1 MFSSFTLKIIAVI
14 CMLCDHFGDAII
26 KPFSFFNVIGR
37 IAFPIFAF
45 QITEGYIHTKDLK
58 KYFKRLIIFAII
70 SQIPF
75 MLFLSTFTSP
85 FTLNIF
91 FTLLLGLLSIYIYNK
106 IPNKFLS
113 IVVGIIISIFAEI
126 INVDYGAWGVIIIM
140 IFYIFKDKKVI
151 MSLLYI
157 LSCFIKY
164 LPNLLKYNF
173 HYIYLLL
180 LFGTTFSIFFII
192 AYNGKQG
199 KKIKYFLYIFYP
211 LHMLILYFINVA
223 LL

>member
-1 MFSSFTLKIIAVI
+1 MFSSFALKIIAII

-26 KPFSFFNVIGR
+26 KSFSFLNVIGR

-45 QITEGYIHTKDLK
+45 QITEGYTHTKDLK

-75 MLFLSTFTSP
+75 MLFLSTFTSSY
-85 FTLNIF
+85 TLNIF

-106 IPNKFLS
+106 IPNKFLA
-113 IVVGIIISIFAEI
+113 IVIGIIISIIAEI

-151 MSLLYI
+151 MSLLYL

-164 LPNLLKYNF
+164 LPYLLKYNF

-180 LFGTTFSIFFII
+180 LFSTAFSIIFII
-192 AYNGKQG
+192 TYNGKQG

-223 LL
+223 FI

>member
-1 MFSSFTLKIIAVI
+1 MFSSFALKIIAVI

-26 KPFSFFNVIGR
+26 KPFSFLNVIGR
-37 IAFPIFAF
+37 ISFPIFAF

-106 IPNKFLS
+106 IPNKFLA
-113 IVVGIIISIFAEI
+113 IVIGIIISIFAEI
-126 INVDYGAWGVIIIM
+126 INVDYGAWGIIIIM

-180 LFGTTFSIFFII
+180 LFSTTFSIFFII

-223 LL
+223 FF

>member
-1 MFSSFTLKIIAVI
+1 MFSSFALKIIAVI
-14 CMLCDHFGDAII
+14 CMFCDHFGDAII

-58 KYFKRLIIFAII
+58 KYFKRLIICAII

-106 IPNKFLS
+106 IPNKFLA
-113 IVVGIIISIFAEI
+113 IVIGIIISIFAEI
-126 INVDYGAWGVIIIM
+126 INVDYGAWGIIIIM

-180 LFGTTFSIFFII
+180 LFSTAFSIFFII

-223 LL
+223 FF

>member
-1 MFSSFTLKIIAVI
+1 MFSSFALKIIAVI
-14 CMLCDHFGDAII
+14 CMICDHFGDAII

-75 MLFLSTFTSP
+75 MLFLSTFTSS

-106 IPNKFLS
+106 ISNKFLA
-113 IVVGIIISIFAEI
+113 IVIGIIISIFAEI

-164 LPNLLKYNF
+164 LPYLLKYNF

-180 LFGTTFSIFFII
+180 LFGTAFSIFFII

-223 LL
+223 FF

>member
-1 MFSSFTLKIIAVI
+1 MFSSFALKIIAVI
-14 CMLCDHFGDAII
+14 CMFCDHFGDAII

-58 KYFKRLIIFAII
+58 KYFKRLIVFAII
-70 SQIPF
+70 SQISF

-106 IPNKFLS
+106 IPNKFLA
-113 IVVGIIISIFAEI
+113 IVIGIIISIFAEI
-126 INVDYGAWGVIIIM
+126 INVDYGAWGIIIIM

-180 LFGTTFSIFFII
+180 LFSTAFSIFFII

-223 LL
+223 FF

>member
-1 MFSSFTLKIIAVI
+1 MFSSFALKIIAVI

-58 KYFKRLIIFAII
+58 KYFKRLIIFAIL

-113 IVVGIIISIFAEI
+113 IVIGIIISILAEI

-164 LPNLLKYNF
+164 LPYLLKYNF

-180 LFGTTFSIFFII
+180 LFCTAFSIFFII

>member
-1 MFSSFTLKIIAVI
+1 MFSSFALKIIAVI

-26 KPFSFFNVIGR
+26 KPFSFFNVVGR

-58 KYFKRLIIFAII
+58 KYFKRLIIFAIL

-106 IPNKFLS
+106 ISNKFLA
-113 IVVGIIISIFAEI
+113 IVIGIIISILAEI
-126 INVDYGAWGVIIIM
+126 INVDYGAWGIIIIM
-140 IFYIFKDKKVI
+140 IFYIFKDKKII

-164 LPNLLKYNF
+164 LPYLLKYNF

-180 LFGTTFSIFFII
+180 LLGTAFSIFFII

>member
-1 MFSSFTLKIIAVI
+1 MFSSFALKIIAVI

-58 KYFKRLIIFAII
+58 KYFKRLIIFAIL

-106 IPNKFLS
+106 IPNKFLA
-113 IVVGIIISIFAEI
+113 IVIGIIISILAEI

-164 LPNLLKYNF
+164 LPYLLKYNF

-180 LFGTTFSIFFII
+180 LLGTAFSIFFII